1 MQPVSLLLTPCIMH
15 HTVPFAFRSPVF
27 LALHIVCWDPSRY
40 CGGLLRRMD
49 GGGNEGEPPTQ
60 TRRPTVPLPGTV
72 QHLESL
78 VLISGGE

>member
-1 MQPVSLLLTPCIMH
+1 MH
-15 HTVPFAFRSPVF
+15 HNVPFAFRSAPF
-27 LALHIVCWDPSRY
+27 FSGIVCLDLSRY
-40 CGGLLRRMD
+40 CGGFLRRMD

-60 TRRPTVPLPGTV
+60 TRRPAVPLPGAE